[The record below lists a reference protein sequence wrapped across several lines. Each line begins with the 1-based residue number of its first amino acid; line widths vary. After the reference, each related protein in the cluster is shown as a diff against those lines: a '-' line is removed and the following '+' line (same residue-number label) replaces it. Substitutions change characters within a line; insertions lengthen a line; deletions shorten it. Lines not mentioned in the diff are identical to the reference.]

1 MASNMKKDEAV
12 EAAAAPK
19 AEDTVTIRLP
29 RTKKDQ
35 EDLFV
40 SVNER
45 TWIIQR
51 GVNVEVPACV
61 AEVIRHAEDMQQVA
75 FDYEQAA
82 AHG

>member
-1 MASNMKKDEAV
+1 MASNVKKDEAV
-12 EAAAAPK
+12 ETSAAPK

-29 RTKKDQ
+29 RTKKEQ